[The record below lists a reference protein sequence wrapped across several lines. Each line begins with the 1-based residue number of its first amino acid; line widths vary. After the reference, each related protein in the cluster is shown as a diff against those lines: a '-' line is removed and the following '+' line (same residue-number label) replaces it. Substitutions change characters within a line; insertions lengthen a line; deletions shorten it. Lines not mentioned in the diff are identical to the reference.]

1 MSVVCWTVSPTNE
14 ESPHWFLQSL
24 LPGLK
29 KPHLHS
35 YFCGRS
41 HFDGRFRCLAGT
53 VADMV
58 EICSTAVM
66 KKKKIDYSCH
76 MCARENH
83 KGKKVGH
90 VFHKE

>member
-14 ESPHWFLQSL
+14 ESPHWFFQSL

-53 VADMV
+53 VADTV

-66 KKKKIDYSCH
+66 KKKRQTIVATCVQEKTT
-76 MCARENH
+76 
-83 KGKKVGH
+83 KGKK
-90 VFHKE
+90 